1 MGLLCNSPEPLRF
14 RLIDPS
20 FTSSEL
26 VHYCVVEESGL
37 IQPLGYW
44 ISFLAIES
52 SEIGIEFNGLEDKL
66 RVIAVGEDEVEEIQL
81 GVV

>member
-14 RLIDPS
+14 KLIDPS

-44 ISFLAIES
+44 ISFSAIES
-52 SEIGIEFNGLEDKL
+52 SEIGIEFSGLEYKL
-66 RVIAVGEDEVEEIQL
+66 RVIEVGQDKVEEI
-81 GVV
+81 